1 MKDDHV
7 WEEKH
12 SSDTLTRKKN
22 NCLDLQPKE
31 QGVAKTTSGST
42 ELISVLFYCTC
53 WRFLLMNVAAH
64 YGVED
69 IISLLSGH
77 KEEMELID
85 FETGEFF

>member
-31 QGVAKTTSGST
+31 QGVTKTTSGST

-53 WRFLLMNVAAH
+53 
-64 YGVED
+64 
-69 IISLLSGH
+69 
-77 KEEMELID
+77 
-85 FETGEFF
+85 